1 MFVVV
6 RMPDGSS
13 HRLEAL
19 EGWRVMEVIRDWG
32 LPIKAECGGA
42 CACATCHVWVDEA
55 WVAKLPAP
63 TDEELEMLD
72 GAFHVDERS
81 RLCCQIIMAP
91 ELDGLEVELAPESLA
106 DAPQAAPCSWDL
118 EKMRTF
124 PIFVSVER
132 KPPLVTGGGEL
143 AAIKTR
149 LLLEARRDRRRRR
162 RRARA
167 RACRA

>member
-42 CACATCHVWVDEA
+42 CACATCHVWVD
-55 WVAKLPAP
+55 AKWLPKLNP
-63 TDEELEMLD
+63 STYEELEMLD

-81 RLCCQIIMAP
+81 RLCCQIIMSP
-91 ELDGLEVELAPESLA
+91 ELDGLELELAPESLA
-106 DAPQAAPCSWDL
+106 DAPPARLA
-118 EKMRTF
+118 
-124 PIFVSVER
+124 V
-132 KPPLVTGGGEL
+132 GG
-143 AAIKTR
+143 
-149 LLLEARRDRRRRR
+149 
-162 RRARA
+162 
-167 RACRA
+167 